1 MTKQFKKSN
10 SVNGKLKGICV
21 HEGIFMDAESGEQ
34 VDVADLIARAVGEDT
49 EVDISV
55 SVKTDEDIDV

>member
-1 MTKQFKKSN
+1 
-10 SVNGKLKGICV
+10 
-21 HEGIFMDAESGEQ
+21 MDAESGEQ